1 MDRLDGSR
9 RIAWLADGFEAIDVY
24 ARWRDPH
31 ELEAFARGVADAAL
45 MNRTLPDLRVALRSA
60 YPGEF
65 ELVPHPHDRSGA
77 RVVVRFYPPPGT
89 PNPDP
94 Y

>member
-24 ARWRDPH
+24 ARWRDAR
-31 ELEAFARGVADAAL
+31 ELEAYARGVADAAL
-45 MNRTLPDLRVALRSA
+45 MNRTLPDLRVALRLS

-65 ELVPHPHDRSGA
+65 ELVPLPHDRNGP
-77 RVVVRFYPPPGT
+77 RVVVRFHPPPGT